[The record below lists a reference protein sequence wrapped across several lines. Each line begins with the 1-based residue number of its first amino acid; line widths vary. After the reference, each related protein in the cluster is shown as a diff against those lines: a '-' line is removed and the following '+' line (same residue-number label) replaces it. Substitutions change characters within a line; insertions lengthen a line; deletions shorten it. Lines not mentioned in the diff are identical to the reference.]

1 MYHKPYQMML
11 IAGDAWVSH
20 SNCSELIWYPGD
32 LPAPL
37 LTHPK
42 EQVVEGTLVELGCS
56 APSPCHPHPT
66 IVTWTPTLGRSTQ
79 LQRDN
84 EVTSTLTFTA
94 SHRYHGNNISCTAI
108 YLKQSEGKNVTIS
121 RSYQLSISFSPRNT
135 SVSGS
140 PCHPAREGGCLN
152 LTCTSH
158 ANPAVSEF
166 TWYRIH
172 GERILQIGKGSALS
186 IQLFNTSNWFFCEV
200 WNGIGTKKSNVYKI
214 DIQDTT
220 CSHPD
225 LLPWIAATGVLAV
238 VLLFTAVCAVRAW
251 KLANQ
256 IQRRS
261 NDATINQ
268 GPSYKEDTQ
277 VFNTSQE
284 DIYINT
290 GVLMNTVGPREGA
303 VGPREGAVGPREGAV
318 GPREG
323 AVGPREGAVGPGE
336 EAVGPREGA
345 VGPREGAVGPR
356 EGAVGPR
363 EGAVG
368 PGEEAVGPREG
379 AVPGTGSVWT
389 HHDTACRAE
398 ERVTDPAPDMQVE
411 DCDVLYTTIY
421 WKKKPEPP

>member
-66 IVTWTPTLGRSTQ
+66 IVTWTPTLGLSTQ

-94 SHRYHGNNISCTAI
+94 SHRYHGNNVSCTAI
-108 YLKQSEGKNVTIS
+108 YFKQSQGKNVTIS

-158 ANPAVSEF
+158 ANPAVSEY

-172 GERILQIGKGSALS
+172 GERILQMGNGSALS
-186 IQLFNTSNWFFCEV
+186 IQLFNTSNWFFSEV
-200 WNGIGTKKSNVYKI
+200 WNGIGTEKSNVYKI
-214 DIQDTT
+214 DIQSGEGELRHRDGRHGERDVCTG
-220 CSHPD
+220 
-225 LLPWIAATGVLAV
+225 AAA
-238 VLLFTAVCAVRAW
+238 
-251 KLANQ
+251 
-256 IQRRS
+256 
-261 NDATINQ
+261 DAARN
-268 GPSYKEDTQ
+268 
-277 VFNTSQE
+277 
-284 DIYINT
+284 
-290 GVLMNTVGPREGA
+290 
-303 VGPREGAVGPREGAV
+303 
-318 GPREG
+318 
-323 AVGPREGAVGPGE
+323 
-336 EAVGPREGA
+336 
-345 VGPREGAVGPR
+345 
-356 EGAVGPR
+356 
-363 EGAVG
+363 
-368 PGEEAVGPREG
+368 
-379 AVPGTGSVWT
+379 
-389 HHDTACRAE
+389 
-398 ERVTDPAPDMQVE
+398 
-411 DCDVLYTTIY
+411 
-421 WKKKPEPP
+421 